1 MGNTTR
7 PVMTLFWGLSEEYS
21 LPWALHSSGL
31 STARNHTNLP
41 SRYGGTIRAAMDAN
55 AARELFSKFQRM
67 LEDVWIEKQV
77 CRNLVLDKELMTET
91 ELEQGLKNATRNPEY
106 RRMAAEV
113 FASSWKALAE
123 FGADSALQD
132 LASSPLPKDK
142 QH

>member
-1 MGNTTR
+1 
-7 PVMTLFWGLSEEYS
+7 
-21 LPWALHSSGL
+21 
-31 STARNHTNLP
+31 
-41 SRYGGTIRAAMDAN
+41 MDAN